1 MKLKKL
7 NGVML
12 ISIAPQ
18 LTYSKMSMISVPKSE
33 LEYIFNVIGSSL
45 NGTSGPLKL
54 TKSGKPRKESSN
66 KGKPTSHGDFTK
78 KILAEQKEKIAE
90 FKAQHPEL
98 KSAHLNFLKIYK
110 EENPQEYET
119 FKAEWALAHPKDSD
133 SESTKSSEHSV
144 TEETTGSEPVAEKP
158 KRTMSDEQKAK
169 MKAGREA
176 SAAAKKAVK
185 DAETTPA
192 ETTPA
197 ETTPAETAPAETEAK
212 APVATKAVK
221 KAKKAITTEVVTVE
235 TSQPQV
241 TELLPFS
248 MGTMNYL
255 RSGVQRSDG
264 NHLWMT
270 GHLWQAKKGLKGPYV
285 GELKNDGT
293 IDQDADEP
301 KA

>member
-133 SESTKSSEHSV
+133 SESTKSSEDSV

-176 SAAAKKAVK
+176 SAAAKKATK
-185 DAETTPA
+185 D
-192 ETTPA
+192 A

>member
-1 MKLKKL
+1 
-7 NGVML
+7 
-12 ISIAPQ
+12 
-18 LTYSKMSMISVPKSE
+18 MSMISVPKSE

-90 FKAQHPEL
+90 FKAAHPEL

-119 FKAEWALAHPKDSD
+119 FKAEWALAHPKEESD
-133 SESTKSSEHSV
+133 AGSTIESV
-144 TEETTGSEPVAEKP
+144 TEETTSSEPVAEKP
-158 KRTMSDEQKAK
+158 KRIMSDEQKAK

-176 SAAAKKAVK
+176 SAAAKKAAK
-185 DAETTPA
+185 DTE
-192 ETTPA
+192 
-197 ETTPAETAPAETEAK
+197 APAESEAPEAPVESEAPIETK
-212 APVATKAVK
+212 APIATKPVK

-235 TSQPQV
+235 TSQPEV

-248 MGTMNYL
+248 MGTMNYM

-270 GHLWQAKKGLKGPYV
+270 GHLWQAKKGLKGAYV

>member
-12 ISIAPQ
+12 VSIAPQ

-133 SESTKSSEHSV
+133 SESTKSSEDSV

-176 SAAAKKAVK
+176 SAAAKKASK
-185 DAETTPA
+185 DAETTPV
-192 ETTPA
+192 ETEVPV
-197 ETTPAETAPAETEAK
+197 ETEAK
-212 APVATKAVK
+212 APVATKPVK

-301 KA
+301 KV

>member
-7 NGVML
+7 NDVML
-12 ISIAPQ
+12 LSIAPQ

-110 EENPQEYET
+110 EENPQEYEA

-133 SESTKSSEHSV
+133 SESTKSSEDSV

-176 SAAAKKAVK
+176 SAAAKKATK
-185 DAETTPA
+185 D
-192 ETTPA
+192 A

>member
-1 MKLKKL
+1 
-7 NGVML
+7 ML
-12 ISIAPQ
+12 VGIAPQ

-90 FKAQHPEL
+90 FKAAHPEL

-133 SESTKSSEHSV
+133 AGSTTESV
-144 TEETTGSEPVAEKP
+144 TEEISVSEPVAEKP
-158 KRTMSDEQKAK
+158 KRVMSDEQKAK

-176 SAAAKKAVK
+176 SAAAKKAAK
-185 DAETTPA
+185 DTEAAPA
-192 ETTPA
+192 ES
-197 ETTPAETAPAETEAK
+197 TPAETAPAEAK
-212 APVATKAVK
+212 TPIATKPVK

-235 TSQPQV
+235 ASQPEV

-264 NHLWMT
+264 NHLWMS

-293 IDQDADEP
+293 IDQDGDEP

>member
-1 MKLKKL
+1 
-7 NGVML
+7 ML
-12 ISIAPQ
+12 VSIAPQ

-78 KILAEQKEKIAE
+78 KILTEQKEKIAE
-90 FKAQHPEL
+90 FKAAHPEL

-119 FKAEWALAHPKDSD
+119 FKAEWALAHPKESD
-133 SESTKSSEHSV
+133 AGSTTESV
-144 TEETTGSEPVAEKP
+144 TEETSGSEPVTEKP
-158 KRTMSDEQKAK
+158 KRVMSDEQKAK

-176 SAAAKKAVK
+176 SAAAKKAAK
-185 DAETTPA
+185 DTEA
-192 ETTPA
+192 
-197 ETTPAETAPAETEAK
+197 PAETAPAEAK
-212 APVATKAVK
+212 APIATKPVK

-235 TSQPQV
+235 TSQPEV

-264 NHLWMT
+264 NHLWMS

>member
-1 MKLKKL
+1 
-7 NGVML
+7 ML
-12 ISIAPQ
+12 VCIAPQ

-90 FKAQHPEL
+90 FKAAHPEL

-110 EENPQEYET
+110 EENPQEYEA
-119 FKAEWALAHPKDSD
+119 FKAEWALAHPKEESD
-133 SESTKSSEHSV
+133 AGSTTESV
-144 TEETTGSEPVAEKP
+144 TEETSVSDPVAEKP
-158 KRTMSDEQKAK
+158 KRVMSDEQKAK

-176 SAAAKKAVK
+176 SAAAKKAAK
-185 DAETTPA
+185 DTETGPDESTP
-192 ETTPA
+192 T
-197 ETTPAETAPAETEAK
+197 ETAPAETEAK
-212 APVATKAVK
+212 APIATKPVK

-235 TSQPQV
+235 ASQPEV

-264 NHLWMT
+264 NHLWMS

>member
-1 MKLKKL
+1 
-7 NGVML
+7 
-12 ISIAPQ
+12 
-18 LTYSKMSMISVPKSE
+18 MSMISVPKSE
-33 LEYIFNVIGSSL
+33 LEYIFNIIGSSL

-90 FKAQHPEL
+90 FKAAHPEL

-119 FKAEWALAHPKDSD
+119 FKAEWALAHPKEESD
-133 SESTKSSEHSV
+133 AGSTTESV
-144 TEETTGSEPVAEKP
+144 TEETSGSEPVAEKP
-158 KRTMSDEQKAK
+158 KRVMSDEQKAK

-176 SAAAKKAVK
+176 SAAAKKAAK
-185 DAETTPA
+185 DTEAAPA
-192 ETTPA
+192 ESTP
-197 ETTPAETAPAETEAK
+197 TETAPAEAK
-212 APVATKAVK
+212 APIATKPVK

-235 TSQPQV
+235 ASQPEV

-264 NHLWMT
+264 NHLWMS

>member
-1 MKLKKL
+1 
-7 NGVML
+7 
-12 ISIAPQ
+12 
-18 LTYSKMSMISVPKSE
+18 
-33 LEYIFNVIGSSL
+33 
-45 NGTSGPLKL
+45 LKL

-90 FKAQHPEL
+90 FKAAHPEL

-119 FKAEWALAHPKDSD
+119 FKAEWASAHPKESD
-133 SESTKSSEHSV
+133 AGSTTESV
-144 TEETTGSEPVAEKP
+144 TEETSGSEPVAEKP
-158 KRTMSDEQKAK
+158 KRVMSDEQKAK
-169 MKAGREA
+169 MNAGREA
-176 SAAAKKAVK
+176 SAAAKKAAK
-185 DAETTPA
+185 DTEVPA
-192 ETTPA
+192 EV
-197 ETTPAETAPAETEAK
+197 PAETEAK
-212 APVATKAVK
+212 APIATKPVK

-235 TSQPQV
+235 TYQPEV

-264 NHLWMT
+264 NHLWMS

>member
-1 MKLKKL
+1 MKKL

-12 ISIAPQ
+12 VYIAPQ
-18 LTYSKMSMISVPKSE
+18 VKYSKMSMISVPKSE

-90 FKAQHPEL
+90 FKAEHPEL

-110 EENPQEYET
+110 EQNPQEYET
-119 FKAEWALAHPKDSD
+119 FKAEWALAHPKEESD
-133 SESTKSSEHSV
+133 AGSTTESV
-144 TEETTGSEPVAEKP
+144 TEETSGSEPVAEKP

-176 SAAAKKAVK
+176 SAAAKKAAK
-185 DAETTPA
+185 DVEAPVETEVPV
-192 ETTPA
+192 
-197 ETTPAETAPAETEAK
+197 ETEAK
-212 APVATKAVK
+212 APVATKPVK
-221 KAKKAITTEVVTVE
+221 KAKKAITTEVVTLE
-235 TSQPQV
+235 TQPEV

-255 RSGVQRSDG
+255 RTGVQRSDG
-264 NHLWMT
+264 NHLWVN
-270 GHLWQAKKGLKGPYV
+270 GHLWNARKGLKGPYV